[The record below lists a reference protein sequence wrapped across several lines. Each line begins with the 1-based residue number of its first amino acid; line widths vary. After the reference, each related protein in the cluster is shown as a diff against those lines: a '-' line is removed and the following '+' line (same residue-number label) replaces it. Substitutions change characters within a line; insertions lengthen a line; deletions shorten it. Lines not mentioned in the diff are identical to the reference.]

1 MSDAPYVVVLAVF
14 DDDQAGVQA
23 YKDLRKAEKDKKIDL
38 ENSVV
43 VSKDEEG
50 KILINEEAEKIAGGV
65 GKGALVGG
73 ALGLLAGPPGV
84 IALGAIGAALGGLTA
99 KLDDVGF
106 DDTRL
111 KKLGERLEPDKAA
124 IVAVTEGK
132 YAEKL
137 VAELENRAAQVAV
150 EDLPKDFKQI
160 LEEGGSFA
168 WRIAEDEAQEAG
180 VELGLIKP
188 EFKDYVSDE
197 GEPGADQSAEDDPN
211 AAFPKL

>member
-1 MSDAPYVVVLAVF
+1 MSDSPYVVVLAVF
-14 DDDQAGVQA
+14 DDDEVGIQA
-23 YKDLRKAEKDKKIDL
+23 YKDLRAAEKDKKIDL

-50 KILINEEAEKIAGGV
+50 KILINEEAEKIAGGA
-65 GKGALVGG
+65 GKGALIGG
-73 ALGLLAGPPGV
+73 ALGILAGPAGV
-84 IALGAIGAALGGLTA
+84 IAFGAIGAALGGLTA
-99 KLDDVGF
+99 KLDDVDF

-111 KKLGERLEPDKAA
+111 KKLGDRLEPGKSA

-137 VAELENRAAQVAV
+137 VEELENREAQVAV
-150 EDLPKDFKQI
+150 EDLPRDFKQI
-160 LEEGGSFA
+160 LEDGGSFA
-168 WRIAEDEAQEAG
+168 WRIAEDEAQDAA

-188 EFKDYVSDE
+188 EFKDYVSGE
-197 GEPGADQSAEDDPN
+197 AEPGADQSAEDDPN